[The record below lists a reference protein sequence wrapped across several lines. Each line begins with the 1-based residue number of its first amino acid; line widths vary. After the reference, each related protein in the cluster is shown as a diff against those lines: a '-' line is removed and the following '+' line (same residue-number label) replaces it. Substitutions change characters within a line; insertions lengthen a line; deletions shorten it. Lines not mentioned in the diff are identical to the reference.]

1 MSKFTTLF
9 MLTLLLSSMLTYT
22 TARPGPN
29 LVKTQ
34 NEDAEI
40 EKNGVYHEE
49 NCDGVDKEECLIRR
63 TLAAHIDYIYTQ
75 KQGPHKP

>member
-9 MLTLLLSSMLTYT
+9 MLTLLLFSMLTYT

-40 EKNGVYHEE
+40 EKNEVYHEE